1 MLSGWMNEWTN
12 NRFLI
17 IVGVYVGIDSIIFG
31 VDAMYGDI
39 VDTAVIVGDIVSE
52 VDFDNVV

>member
-1 MLSGWMNEWTN
+1 M
-12 NRFLI
+12 
-17 IVGVYVGIDSIIFG
+17 IVDVDVGIDSIIFG